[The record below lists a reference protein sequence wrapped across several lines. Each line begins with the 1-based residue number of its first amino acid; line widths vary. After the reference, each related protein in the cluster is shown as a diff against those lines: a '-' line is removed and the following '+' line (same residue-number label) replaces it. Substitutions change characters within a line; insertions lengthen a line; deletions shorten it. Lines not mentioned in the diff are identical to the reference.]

1 MKKMKRLLS
10 VLAVM
15 LLTVCMKVR
24 VPAAG
29 YYDTGY
35 TLEGDFVVGT
45 GSLQEFSG
53 RTVDGNLYVVNG
65 GSYTFYGTLT
75 VKGNVYVLG
84 DFYNHGTVNI
94 RGFLCC
100 LNYYSGGN
108 LVNAATKTENGVTN
122 GFSYGNVW
130 NNGTI
135 NSRFRVEAETA
146 NVEIPTVHVHT
157 PGTEPTCTKDQVCT
171 TCGAVLK
178 RATGHAPGTYATCTT
193 PQKCT
198 KCGIILKN
206 AKGHIPGEKATCTKE
221 QTCTVCGVVLA
232 SKTSHTPGSKATC
245 VDDQICVECG
255 AVIKKALGHSP
266 GKSATCTESQYC
278 TRCGKVLVEPTGHN
292 WSEWKE
298 EKAATYYSSS
308 EIVRRCS
315 KCGEQE
321 MMYGDAIR
329 PTGKANYQNVILQ
342 KGKSTTAVK
351 ITGMVNGDYLK
362 SVVPKNKK
370 LAKVTSVKR
379 NGSFK
384 IKALNKTGKT
394 VITATLESGVTV
406 DINLTV
412 QSKVVKTKNLSVNK
426 PTVNLAKGGT
436 FTIKVTKTP
445 FNSKD
450 TIKFSSS
457 NKKVATVSSKGK
469 IVAKKNGTAYITVK
483 SGKASKKVK
492 VVVKNKKAATN
503 TTSTVY
509 ETDRCKVKY
518 VSGEIFDFCGTY
530 YFKPKFEVTNKATVY
545 FYPNDEFE
553 IKAYQNGQEIYLN
566 DSWDDS
572 ENSPRS
578 DVPEKSKKNII
589 YRIDL
594 NNTESPVTI
603 KISKNFYWG
612 APTTTFI
619 IPIKGMKIVEY
630 NGEDL

>member
-1 MKKMKRLLS
+1 
-10 VLAVM
+10 M
-15 LLTVCMKVR
+15 LLIVCME
-24 VPAAG
+24 VPVSAAG

-65 GSYTFYGTLT
+65 GSYTFYGNLT

-100 LNYYSGGN
+100 LNYYSGGILLN
-108 LVNAATKTENGVTN
+108 SATKTENGVTT

-130 NNGTI
+130 NNGEI

-157 PGTEPTCTKDQVCT
+157 PGAEPTCTQDQVCT

-178 RATGHAPGTYATCTT
+178 KATGHTPGAYATCTT

-198 KCGIILKN
+198 KCGIILKS
-206 AKGHIPGEKATCTKE
+206 AKGHVPGEKATCTKE
-221 QTCTVCGVVLA
+221 QTCTVCGAVLA
-232 SKTSHTPGSKATC
+232 SKTPHTPGPKATC
-245 VDDQICVECG
+245 VDDQICIECG
-255 AVIKKALGHSP
+255 AVIKNALGHSP
-266 GKSATCTESQYC
+266 GKPATCTESQYC
-278 TRCGKVLVEPTGHN
+278 IRCGKILAEPTGHN

-315 KCGEQE
+315 KCGEKE
-321 MMYGDAIR
+321 MRYGDAVR
-329 PTGKANYQNVILQ
+329 PTGKANYKNVILQ

-370 LAKVTSVKR
+370 LAKITAVKQ

-384 IKALNKTGKT
+384 ITALKKTGKT
-394 VITATLESGVTV
+394 VLTATLASGVTV
-406 DINLTV
+406 DINLAV
-412 QSKVVKTKNLSVNK
+412 QSKAVKTTKLSVNK
-426 PTVNLAKGGT
+426 STVNLTKGET
-436 FTIKVTKTP
+436 FTIKATKTP
-445 FNSKD
+445 FNSKSAV
-450 TIKFSSS
+450 KFSSS
-457 NKKVATVSSKGK
+457 NKKVATVSSNGK

-483 SGKASKKVK
+483 SGKTSKKVK
-492 VVVKNKKAATN
+492 VIVKEA
-503 TTSTVY
+503 Y
-509 ETDRCKVKY
+509 ETDRCRVKY
-518 VSGEIFDFCGTY
+518 VSSKIYDFYGTY
-530 YFKPKFEVTNKATVY
+530 FLEIKFEITNKGTVY
-545 FYPNDEFE
+545 FIPNEE
-553 IKAYQNGQEIYLN
+553 YETQAYQNNQRISLN
-566 DSWDDS
+566 
-572 ENSPRS
+572 NYGSPTKE
-578 DVPEKSKKNII
+578 VPERSTKYITYSIRLDDTK
-589 YRIDL
+589 
-594 NNTESPVTI
+594 SPVTI
-603 KISKNFYWG
+603 KFSQSFQWG
-612 APTTTFI
+612 APTTTFT

-630 NGEDL
+630 DDED